1 MLFADIAA
9 ASAEVAATR
18 SRTAKAERFAELLRA
33 ATGAEVAV
41 VASYV
46 SGELRQRRTGVG
58 WRSLQDLPDPSEAPT
73 LTVLEVDSAFEGM
86 SSLAGTGSQAS
97 RAAAVGALWARATAA
112 EQQLLAGLVSGEL
125 RQGAS
130 QGVLADAVA
139 RAARVPLAAV
149 NRALTLCGSLP
160 EVALAALTGRPLEE
174 FGLEVGRGLS
184 PMLAASAAD
193 LEEGWAKVSVPG
205 PVVVDAKLDGI
216 RIQVHRHGEHVRVL
230 TRSLD
235 DITARVPELVEAAR
249 GLPAQAFVLDGEALA
264 LGGDGR
270 AAAFQDTASQALS
283 GSGSG
288 LVPWYFDLLHLD
300 GVDFLDVPLT
310 TRMDAMAFV
319 PPEQRAPQ
327 LVTRDLDE
335 ARAFQ
340 QSALAAG
347 HEGVVLKA
355 GTSVYAAGRRGATWV
370 KVKPRHTLDL
380 VVLAVEHGHGR
391 RRGWLSNLHLG
402 ARHEGGFMML
412 GKTFK
417 GLTDELLR
425 WQTERFREL
434 EVSDDG
440 QVVTVRPEQV
450 VEVAF
455 DGVQTSPR
463 YPGGVALRFARVIR
477 YREDKRAEDADTL
490 DTVLALRP

>member
-1 MLFADIAA
+1 MLLADVAA

-18 SRTAKAERFAELLRA
+18 SRTAKAERFAALLRDA
-33 ATGAEVAV
+33 AGEEIAV

-58 WRSLQDLPDPSEAPT
+58 WRSLQDLPVPADLPR
-73 LTVLEVDSAFEGM
+73 LTVLEVDGAFEAM
-86 SSLAGTGSQAS
+86 SALTGPGSQAS
-97 RAAAVGALWARATAA
+97 RASILSDLWARATTA
-112 EQQLLAGLVSGEL
+112 EQQLLTGLVSWEL

-139 RAARVPLAAV
+139 RAAEVPLASV

-160 EVALAALTGRPLEE
+160 EVARAALTGRPLEG

-184 PMLAASAAD
+184 PMLATSAAD
-193 LEEGWAKVSVPG
+193 LDEAWAKVSDPG

-216 RIQVHRHGEHVRVL
+216 RIQVHRQGDDVRVL

-249 GLPAQAFVLDGEALA
+249 GLSAQAFVLDGEALV
-264 LGGDGR
+264 LNTDGR

-283 GSGSG
+283 QGGSG
-288 LVPWYFDLLHLD
+288 LVPWFFDLLHLD
-300 GVDFLDVPLT
+300 GVDYLDEPLT
-310 TRMDAMAFV
+310 TRLAAMAFV
-319 PPEQRAPQ
+319 PAEQRAPQ
-327 LVTRDLDE
+327 LVTTDPDE

-340 QSALAAG
+340 TSALEAG
-347 HEGVVLKA
+347 HEGVVLKS

-402 ARHEGGFMML
+402 ARQGDGFVML

-425 WQTERFREL
+425 WQTERLREL
-434 EVSDDG
+434 EISDDG
-440 QVVTVRPEQV
+440 WVVTVRPEQV

-455 DGVQTSPR
+455 DGVQASPR

-490 DTVLALRP
+490 DAVLELRR